1 MSRSQGPSSN
11 KRKRPDLNS
20 PADPLTEH
28 ERLLY
33 DVIRSKQDMGMWS
46 RDMKRETNL
55 PDNMV
60 NKSLKSLQAKNLI
73 KEVVNIQN
81 KGKKHFM
88 ASEFEPSKEISGGA
102 WYAGGSLDTEFITLV
117 REQCVKHV
125 FRLKL
130 ATLEGVSDLI
140 RRSGVFAVD
149 LSNQQVEEIM
159 KALVLDNEITELKS
173 NGSGEFASIPTGKTC
188 YKCVSKETSGGEKGG
203 SGGEPKIGAL
213 ASIPCGVCPRIN
225 LCTPDGIISPTTCV
239 YYTKWLDF

>member
-20 PADPLTEH
+20 TADHLTEH

-33 DVIRSKQDMGMWS
+33 DAIRSKQGMGMS
-46 RDMKRETNL
+46 SEDVKSETNVPANL
-55 PDNMV
+55 V
-60 NKSLKSLQAKNLI
+60 SKSLKSLQTKNLI
-73 KEVVNIQN
+73 KVVVNIQS
-81 KGKKHFM
+81 KGWKHYM
-88 ASEFEPSKEISGGA
+88 ASEFEPSKQISGGA

-149 LSNQQVEEIM
+149 LSNQQIEEIM

-188 YKCVSKETSGGEKGG
+188 YKCVSKGGG
-203 SGGEPKIGAL
+203 GGEPKTGAL
-213 ASIPCGVCPRIN
+213 ASIPCGVCPQIS